1 MASAGVCCY
10 QHVFRGTPLTFL
22 VVLSMVIFYFGWF
35 AVDECSCVWN
45 WLWPG
50 VKICGN
56 EVIRASCVCGLS
68 SGHSQTKF
76 VRCVV
81 VPRTLN
87 WVGFEVVLVAFVR

>member
-1 MASAGVCCY
+1 MLLPVCLPGYPFDFSCCVEY
-10 QHVFRGTPLTFL
+10 GNFL
-22 VVLSMVIFYFGWF
+22 FFGWF